1 MAHPDVAEAGV
12 IGIPNDVWGESVK
25 AFVVKKQGSV
35 VTEETLIQFCKE
47 NLASYKKPKSIDFI
61 DELPKNDNGKVLRRE
76 LKEPFWKGLDRKV

>member
-61 DELPKNDNGKVLRRE
+61 DELPKNAYGKVLRKE

>member
-1 MAHPDVAEAGV
+1 MTHPDVVEAGV